1 MSTPVKTAEAGQ
13 VRSYADPSVP
23 KQQAAAHYASVSEQ
37 IEENRVFIAQARTN
51 IRQMRRAIEEQ
62 EDFILRKTEEQD
74 RLKRKK
80 RIFAR
85 AKFDLEQVDQE

>member
-1 MSTPVKTAEAGQ
+1 MTNAPTKTA
-13 VRSYADPSVP
+13 RPDPSVP
-23 KQQAAAHYASVSEQ
+23 KAQAAAHYASVAEL
-37 IEENRVFIAQARTN
+37 IEENRVSLAQARTN

-62 EDFILRKTEEQD
+62 EDFILRMTEEQD

-85 AKFDLEQVDQE
+85 AKFDLEQIDTEQ

>member
-1 MSTPVKTAEAGQ
+1 MTSTPTKTA
-13 VRSYADPSVP
+13 RPDPSVP
-23 KQQAAAHYASVSEQ
+23 KAQAAAHYASVAEL
-37 IEENRVFIAQARTN
+37 IEENRVSLAQARTN

-62 EDFILRKTEEQD
+62 EEFILRMTEEQD

-85 AKFDLEQVDQE
+85 AKFDLEQIDTEQ

>member
-1 MSTPVKTAEAGQ
+1 VTNAPTKTT
-13 VRSYADPSVP
+13 RPDPSVP
-23 KQQAAAHYASVSEQ
+23 KAQAAAHYASVAEL
-37 IEENRVFIAQARTN
+37 IEENRVSLAQARTN

-62 EDFILRKTEEQD
+62 EDFILRMTEEQD

-85 AKFDLEQVDQE
+85 AKFDLEQIDTEQ

>member
-1 MSTPVKTAEAGQ
+1 VTNAPTKTA
-13 VRSYADPSVP
+13 RPDPSVP
-23 KQQAAAHYASVSEQ
+23 KAQAAAHYASVAEL
-37 IEENRVFIAQARTN
+37 IEENRVSLAQARTN

-62 EDFILRKTEEQD
+62 EEFILRMTEEQD

-85 AKFDLEQVDQE
+85 AKFDLEQIDTEQ

>member
-1 MSTPVKTAEAGQ
+1 VTSTPTKTA
-13 VRSYADPSVP
+13 RPDPSVP
-23 KQQAAAHYASVSEQ
+23 KAQAAAHYASVAEL
-37 IEENRVFIAQARTN
+37 IEENRVSLAQARTN

-62 EDFILRKTEEQD
+62 EDFILRMTEEQD

-85 AKFDLEQVDQE
+85 AKFDLEQIDTEQ

>member
-1 MSTPVKTAEAGQ
+1 VTNAPTKTA
-13 VRSYADPSVP
+13 RPDPSVP
-23 KQQAAAHYASVSEQ
+23 KAQAAAHYASVAEM
-37 IEENRVFIAQARTN
+37 IEENRVSLAQARTN

-62 EDFILRKTEEQD
+62 EEFILRMTEEQD

-85 AKFDLEQVDQE
+85 AKFDLEQIDTEQ

>member
-1 MSTPVKTAEAGQ
+1 MNPVTKTTKP
-13 VRSYADPSVP
+13 DPNVP
-23 KQQAAAHYASVSEQ
+23 KAQAAVHLASVAEQ
-37 IEENRVFIAQARTN
+37 IEENKALIAQARTH

-74 RLKRKK
+74 KLKRKK

-85 AKFDLEQVDQE
+85 AKFDLEQVDEE